1 MRLNLVKNPDAAAM
15 DKYEI
20 ARAIYA
26 EGGGGSLRAASALAS
41 MVANAAIATSRTPI
55 DIVRDIAM
63 FSARDKKSP
72 RHNAWHV
79 HVNDA
84 GFQMCLR
91 VVNAML
97 KQNLGDYCNGATNFH
112 HEDEMPDW
120 AIARGYIAECDGILF
135 YA

>member
-15 DKYEI
+15 HKYEI

-41 MVANAAIATSRTPI
+41 MVANAAIATSRAPI
-55 DIVRDIAM
+55 DVVRDIAL
-63 FSARDKKSP
+63 FTARAKNSP
-72 RHNAWHV
+72 RHQAWNV
-79 HVNDA
+79 RSDDI

-91 VVNAML
+91 VVNTML
-97 KQNLGDYCNGATNFH
+97 NKNLGDYCNGATCFH
-112 HEDEMPDW
+112 HEDDMPDW
-120 AIARGYIAECDGILF
+120 AIARGYIYECDGILF